1 LVTGVERNQEHRREF
16 DLVRGCNQAAADD
29 VSLVNTGAEV
39 ELLLSCAWLATVCW
53 LISRAMD
60 QRRLF
65 PRLEQSS
72 VLITEDAPHVTVVV
86 PVRNESANISGCLQS
101 LLSQRYPVSRFDLI
115 VVDDESTDDTAI
127 IVQSLAENNAQLTL
141 LRSPAL
147 PRGATGKS
155 HACWIGARAVSA
167 QSEWLCFIDADV
179 RAEPLLL
186 ASAVRAA
193 ANEGLDLLSL
203 APRHELRSFAERLV
217 LPCGLFTLAFTQGLR
232 QRQARGSPETT
243 TSGPFMLI
251 RRTSYDAVGGH
262 AAVRSAICEDLAL
275 ARRMKQQGWTV
286 ALRSGD
292 RLLSARLY
300 TGWTTV
306 WPGLAKNLVET
317 LGGPAS
323 ALAIALVAL
332 PLAWTALIIPIVD
345 AVACLNNEGSTAC
358 LALAAALAGSAA
370 VLALHVA
377 GAAHFR
383 IPLWYGLLFPLGY
396 SAGALMVLDSVRRRF
411 YGRVSWKGR
420 TYP

>member
-1 LVTGVERNQEHRREF
+1 
-16 DLVRGCNQAAADD
+16 
-29 VSLVNTGAEV
+29 VNTGGEIQ
-39 ELLLSCAWLATVCW
+39 LLLSCAWLATVCW

-65 PRLEQSS
+65 PRLEPST
-72 VLITEDAPHVTVVV
+72 VLLTGDAPHVAVVV
-86 PVRNESANISGCLQS
+86 PVRDESANIAGCLQS
-101 LLSQRYPVSRFDLI
+101 LLGQRYPVSRFDLT
-115 VVDDESTDDTAI
+115 VVDDESTDDTAS
-127 IVQSLAENNAQLTL
+127 IVQLLAESNAQLTL

-155 HACWIGARAVSA
+155 HACWIGARAVPA
-167 QSEWLCFIDADV
+167 HSEWLCFIDADV

-193 ANEGLDLLSL
+193 AQEGLDLLSL

-217 LPCGLFTLAFTQGLR
+217 LPCGLFTLAFTQDLR
-232 QRQARGSPETT
+232 QRQAQGSPETT

-251 RRTSYDAVGGH
+251 RRTSYEAVGGH

-275 ARRMKQQGWTV
+275 ARRMKQHGGKV
-286 ALRSGD
+286 VLRSGD
-292 RLLSARLY
+292 RLLSARMY

-306 WPGLAKNLVET
+306 WSGLAKNLVET

-323 ALAIALVAL
+323 ALTIALLAL
-332 PLAWTALIIPIVD
+332 PLAWAALIIPAVD

-358 LALAAALAGSAA
+358 LALAAALAASAA

-396 SAGALMVLDSVRRRF
+396 TAGALMVLDSVRRRF
-411 YGRVSWKGR
+411 YGGVSWKGR

>member
-1 LVTGVERNQEHRREF
+1 
-16 DLVRGCNQAAADD
+16 
-29 VSLVNTGAEV
+29 VNTGGEV

-53 LISRAMD
+53 LISRAMG

-65 PRLEQSS
+65 PRLEPSS
-72 VLITEDAPHVTVVV
+72 VLSTEDAPHVAVIV
-86 PVRNESANISGCLQS
+86 PVRNESANIVGCLQS
-101 LLSQRYPVSRFDLI
+101 LLSQRYPASRFGVI
-115 VVDDESTDDTAI
+115 VVDDESTDDTALL
-127 IVQSLAENNAQLTL
+127 VQTLAADHPQLTL

-155 HACWIGARAVSA
+155 HACWIGARAVLA
-167 QSEWLCFIDADV
+167 DTGWLCFVDADV

-186 ASAVRAA
+186 ASSVRAA
-193 ANEGLDLLSL
+193 ADEGLDLLSL
-203 APRHELRSFAERLV
+203 APRHELHSFAERLV
-217 LPCGLFTLAFTQGLR
+217 LPCGLFTLAFTQDLR
-232 QRQARGSPETT
+232 HRQAQDSAETT

-251 RRTSYDAVGGH
+251 RRKAYDAVGGH

-275 ARRMKQQGWTV
+275 ARLMKQQGWRV
-286 ALRSGD
+286 VLRSGD
-292 RLLSARLY
+292 RLLSARMY
-300 TGWTTV
+300 TGWATV

-323 ALAIALVAL
+323 ALTIALIAL
-332 PLAWTALIIPIVD
+332 PLAWAALIIPAVG
-345 AVACLNNEGSTAC
+345 AVACLNDAGSTAC
-358 LALAAALAGSAA
+358 VALVIALAGSAA
-370 VLALHVA
+370 MLALHVA

>member
-1 LVTGVERNQEHRREF
+1 
-16 DLVRGCNQAAADD
+16 
-29 VSLVNTGAEV
+29 
-39 ELLLSCAWLATVCW
+39 
-53 LISRAMD
+53 MD

-65 PRLEQSS
+65 PRLEPSS
-72 VLITEDAPHVTVVV
+72 VLSAEDTPHVTVIV
-86 PVRNESANISGCLQS
+86 PVRDESANIADCLQS
-101 LLSQRYPVSRFDLI
+101 LLSQRYPASRFDVV
-115 VVDDESTDDTAI
+115 VVDDESTDDTPLV
-127 IVQSLAENNAQLTL
+127 VQSLAEKNAQLRL

-155 HACWIGARAVSA
+155 HACWIGARAVA
-167 QSEWLCFIDADV
+167 AHSEWLCFLDADV

-193 ANEGLDLLSL
+193 AHEGLDLLSL

-217 LPCGLFTLAFTQGLR
+217 LPCGLFTLAFTQDLR
-232 QRQARGSPETT
+232 QRQVQDSPETT
-243 TSGPFMLI
+243 MSGPFMLI
-251 RRTSYDAVGGH
+251 RRKPYEAVGGH
-262 AAVRSAICEDLAL
+262 AAVRAAICEDIAL
-275 ARRMKQQGWTV
+275 ARLMKQQGWNV
-286 ALRSGD
+286 VLRSGD
-292 RLLSARLY
+292 RLLSARMY
-300 TGWTTV
+300 MGWTTV

-323 ALAIALVAL
+323 ALAIALVAP
-332 PLAWTALIIPIVD
+332 PLAWAALIIPAVD

-358 LALAAALAGSAA
+358 VALAAALSGSAA
-370 VLALHVA
+370 ALALHVA

-396 SAGALMVLDSVRRRF
+396 SAGALMVLDSVRRRL

>member
-1 LVTGVERNQEHRREF
+1 
-16 DLVRGCNQAAADD
+16 
-29 VSLVNTGAEV
+29 VNTGGEV

-53 LISRAMD
+53 LIIRAMD

-65 PRLEQSS
+65 ARLEPSS
-72 VLITEDAPHVTVVV
+72 ALLTEDAPHVTVIV
-86 PVRNESANISGCLQS
+86 PVRDESANIAGCLQS
-101 LLSQRYPVSRFDLI
+101 LLSQRYPASRFDLI
-115 VVDDESTDDTAI
+115 VVDDESTDDTPL
-127 IVQSLAENNAQLTL
+127 IVRSLAEKTTQLRL
-141 LRSPAL
+141 LHSPAL
-147 PRGATGKS
+147 PLGATGKA
-155 HACWIGARAVSA
+155 HACWTGAGAVA
-167 QSEWLCFIDADV
+167 AHSEWLCFVDADV

-193 ANEGLDLLSL
+193 ADEGLDLLSL

-217 LPCGLFTLAFTQGLR
+217 LPCGLFTLAFTQDLR
-232 QRQARGSPETT
+232 RRQADDSPETT

-251 RRTSYDAVGGH
+251 RRKPYEAVGGH
-262 AAVRSAICEDLAL
+262 AAVRSTICEDIAL
-275 ARRMKQQGWTV
+275 ARRMKQQGWKV
-286 ALRSGD
+286 VLRSGD
-292 RLLSARLY
+292 RLLSARMY

-323 ALAIALVAL
+323 ALTIALVAL
-332 PLAWTALIIPIVD
+332 PLAWAALIIPAVD
-345 AVACLNNEGSTAC
+345 AVACLNNEGGAAC
-358 LALAAALAGSAA
+358 LALAAALAASTAA
-370 VLALHVA
+370 LALHVG

-396 SAGALMVLDSVRRRF
+396 SAGALMVLDSVRRRL

>member
-1 LVTGVERNQEHRREF
+1 M
-16 DLVRGCNQAAADD
+16 
-29 VSLVNTGAEV
+29 
-39 ELLLSCAWLATVCW
+39 TV
-53 LISRAMD
+53 I
-60 QRRLF
+60 
-65 PRLEQSS
+65 
-72 VLITEDAPHVTVVV
+72 V
-86 PVRNESANISGCLQS
+86 PVRNESANIGGCLQS
-101 LLSQRYPVSRFDLI
+101 LLSQRYLVSRFDLI
-115 VVDDESTDDTAI
+115 VVDDESTDETAL
-127 IVQSLAENNAQLTL
+127 IVQSFAENNAQLTL

-155 HACWIGARAVSA
+155 HACWVGARAVPA
-167 QSEWLCFIDADV
+167 HSEWLCFIDADV

-186 ASAVRAA
+186 ASALRAA

-217 LPCGLFTLAFTQGLR
+217 LPCGLFTLAFTQDLR
-232 QRQARGSPETT
+232 WRQAQGSPETT

-251 RRTSYDAVGGH
+251 RRKSYEAVGGH

-275 ARRMKQQGWTV
+275 ARRMKQHGWKV
-286 ALRSGD
+286 VLRSGD
-292 RLLSARLY
+292 RLLSARMY

-323 ALAIALVAL
+323 ALTIALVAL
-332 PLAWTALIIPIVD
+332 PLAWAALIIPAVD
-345 AVACLNNEGSTAC
+345 AVTCLNNEGGTAC
-358 LALAAALAGSAA
+358 VALAAALVGSAA
-370 VLALHVA
+370 VLGMHVA
-377 GAAHFR
+377 GAANFR